1 MENIHAGVHERHQE
15 AFQLFRILG
24 QLGVVILLLPLGKAQ
39 HNGELLT
46 YRFTDRLDDLHAEAG
61 AVLDGATV
69 LVIALV
75 GAFPEELVQQIAVG
89 TMNLYPVKAHRLGS
103 PGGVGKSLHHILDI
117 LMGHGVAIFLARLE
131 QAGRRMPGHVLVR
144 TNTRLAHRTHMPELR
159 NNLATGL
166 VDRIHHLLPPRHGGI
181 AINGRHPLI
190 AVGRLVAHK
199 GALGDDQ
206 PHLTLGTT
214 AVVTHHLV
222 IGHIARREGAGH
234 GGHGH
239 PVTQVQGFVRKR
251 AQQTVQGT
259 THCYSPEFCFTLAL
273 KRAR

>member
-1 MENIHAGVHERHQE
+1 
-15 AFQLFRILG
+15 
-24 QLGVVILLLPLGKAQ
+24 
-39 HNGELLT
+39 
-46 YRFTDRLDDLHAEAG
+46 
-61 AVLDGATV
+61 
-69 LVIALV
+69 
-75 GAFPEELVQQIAVG
+75 
-89 TMNLYPVKAHRLGS
+89 MNLYPVKAHRFGGLG
-103 PGGVGKSLHHILDI
+103 GIRKGAHHVLDI

-144 TNTRLAHRTHMPELR
+144 TNPGLAHRAHMPELR
-159 NNLATGL
+159 DDLATGL
-166 VDRIHHLLPPRHGGI
+166 VNRIHHLLPARHGGI
-181 AINGRHPLI
+181 AINGRYPLI
-190 AVGRLVAHK
+190 AVGGLVAHK
-199 GALGDDQ
+199 GAFGDDQ
-206 PHLTLGTT
+206 AHLTLGTT

-251 AQQTVQGT
+251 TQQAVQGT